1 MISSSHASPE
11 SSCTS
16 SISSGASTLRE
27 VDEGDAELAVANRV
41 VASAASDVEEAEF
54 AKASDYSDQINDVLD
69 HDESDTW
76 SLF

>member
-1 MISSSHASPE
+1 
-11 SSCTS
+11 
-16 SISSGASTLRE
+16 LRE